1 MQHSKLDLFA
11 GVSDLA
17 DFLRLFET
25 FRLAILL
32 NSQ

>member
-1 MQHSKLDLFA
+1 MQQSKLDLFA

-17 DFLRLFET
+17 DFLRLFKN

-32 NSQ
+32 DSQ